1 MLQVYSTP
9 GELTGLLCQHVFQI
23 IYYLLKAKL
32 LQPIAYAV
40 LAFVDFAQFGTLRL
54 EHAPDF
60 KH

>member
-1 MLQVYSTP
+1 MLQIDSSS
-9 GELTGLLCQHVFQI
+9 GELTGLLCQHVIQI

-32 LQPIAYAV
+32 LHATAYAV